1 MRKGYEKRV
10 ANLVLLVG
18 LCTTGL
24 DGLAKIDWP
33 ALIGEERRDPP

>member
-1 MRKGYEKRV
+1 MLLKPNFK
-10 ANLVLLVG
+10 VLLVG